1 MIVKGQKI
9 NDRYEV
15 RKLIGEGGMANV
27 YLGYDTI
34 LERDVAI
41 KVLRGDLADDEK
53 FVRRFRREAQSA
65 SLLNHPNIVQI
76 YDVGEDDGN
85 FYIVMEFINGQTL
98 KQLIKK
104 RGKLSVSETIDIMSQ
119 LTDGLAHAHDSYIIH
134 RDIKPQNIMILDDG
148 MVKITD
154 FGIAMAINA
163 SDLTQTNSV
172 MGSVHY
178 LPPEQASGKGST
190 IKSDIY
196 SLGIMMYEMLAGQ
209 MPFRGETAVEIAMK
223 HLKNPMPSVISKN
236 ETVPQSVENIILKA
250 TAKNPK
256 NRYNNVRE
264 LYDDLK
270 TCQDKSRANEKRI
283 TFKYPENE
291 YDSEDTK
298 VVKTLKD
305 DLKKDAIKAAEE
317 VEVKEIDEDEYKDKK
332 LSLFT
337 KILITLVSV
346 MVCALLIVF
355 IVIPSFNN
363 SELTV
368 PGVSGLDVA
377 DARTK
382 IEDAGLKVDSNIKED
397 YTDDVEKGKV
407 SKTSPKEGATVK
419 KGATITLYKAVGK
432 SIKVEDYTGQ
442 DANKVQ
448 AKLETVG
455 VNVLIEKKDV
465 ENRKDYEGKSNQ
477 IIDQSVKEGN
487 LVDGDTIILYVPDL
501 TDTYPDFVNEKWGMD
516 EIKKFCSEYS
526 VSCSFEYEENNNY
539 EEGALISQSR
549 QAGSKIITNATLI
562 FKIAKK
568 KVDESTLV
576 PLEGSNSNN
585 NTNSSTDNTGTST
598 EQTTNKLQNKLQ
610 KKTTQTN

>member
-9 NDRYEV
+9 NDRYEI

-104 RGKLSVSETIDIMSQ
+104 RGKLSVPEVVDIMAQ

-196 SLGIMMYEMLAGQ
+196 SLGIMMYEMLAGV

-223 HLKNPMPSVISKN
+223 HLKNPIPSIMKAN
-236 ETVPQSVENIILKA
+236 DTVPQSVENIILKA

-270 TCQDKSRANEKRI
+270 TCQDKSRKDEKRI

-291 YDSEDTK
+291 YDDENTK
-298 VVKTLKD
+298 VVKSLKD
-305 DLKKDAIKAAEE
+305 DIKEKEKEKSEE
-317 VEVKEIDEDEYKDKK
+317 KIEEILDVKEIDENEYKDNR
-332 LSLFT
+332 LSKFT
-337 KILITLVSV
+337 KVLIALVAV
-346 MVCALLIVF
+346 MVFALFSVF
-355 IVIPSFNN
+355 IIIPTIST
-363 SELTV
+363 SKDLKV
-368 PGVSGLDVA
+368 PDVSGLSVA
-377 DARTK
+377 KARQK
-382 IEDAGLKVDSNIKED
+382 LEDKGLVVNTEIKED
-397 YTDDVEKGKV
+397 YTDSVEKGLI
-407 SKTSPKEGATVK
+407 SKTNPKAGSQVK
-419 KGATITLYKAVGK
+419 KGSTVTMYKSAGNN
-432 SIKVEDYTGQ
+432 KVKIEDYTGK
-442 DANKVQ
+442 DYVKVQ
-448 AKLETVG
+448 AKLELAG
-455 VNVLIEKKDV
+455 LNVLIETKPV
-465 ENRKDYEGKSNQ
+465 ENKKDYEGKEN
-477 IIDQSVKEGN
+477 IIVDQSVKEGS
-487 LVDGDTIILYVPDL
+487 LSEGDSITLYLPYL
-501 TDTYPDFVNEKWGMD
+501 PKEYPNFVTEG
-516 EIKKFCSEYS
+516 YS
-526 VSCSFEYEENNNY
+526 VKAVQTFCTENKITLTIEE
-539 EEGALISQSR
+539 EESDETPGTVIGQSRAAGSDVVEGA
-549 QAGSKIITNATLI
+549 TLTI
-562 FKIAKK
+562 KVAKK
-568 KVDESTLV
+568 RKVETPTTPD
-576 PLEGSNSNN
+576 
-585 NTNSSTDNTGTST
+585 NTNTDDNTET
-598 EQTTNKLQNKLQ
+598 EESEN
-610 KKTTQTN
+610 